1 MTEPVQKSRAE
12 GMVGLALIGGY
23 AAGILGLL
31 TGLFAAVSGE
41 VVGAGLCFLAA
52 GVAFGLP
59 VNALLRD

>member
-1 MTEPVQKSRAE
+1 MTERSERKRAD

-23 AAGILGLL
+23 AAGILALL

-41 VVGAGLCFLAA
+41 IVGAGVCFLAA

>member
-1 MTEPVQKSRAE
+1 MTETNQKGRAD

-23 AAGILGLL
+23 GAGILALL
-31 TGLFAAVSGE
+31 TGIFAAVSRDIS
-41 VVGAGLCFLAA
+41 GAGICFLAA